1 MDFKEILGI
10 YATYNKHAN
19 AEMVRVLGTLP
30 ESRLYEAASTYY
42 KSIAGLVNHGLQSTA
57 GSLKRAADRGFLPDL
72 ILPIVGSFPQ
82 ASMGE
87 IIFKDFSE
95 YKALRAKADE
105 ALVAACAAAT
115 AEDLVKTFTFTGRDN
130 QQRTLSFGGNL
141 LALYTHEVHHRGG
154 VSAILDG
161 WGIENDWSSL
171 MRFLFI

>member
-1 MDFKEILGI
+1 MNLKEILDL
-10 YATYNKHAN
+10 YAKYNKHAN
-19 AEMVRVLGTLP
+19 AEMARILGTLP
-30 ESRLYEAASTYY
+30 ESRLYEAAGTFY

-87 IIFKDFSE
+87 MIFKDFSE
-95 YKALRAKADE
+95 YKALREKADE
-105 ALVAACAAAT
+105 ALVAACAAA
-115 AEDLVKTFTFTGRDN
+115 AAADLDKTFSFTGRDN
-130 QQRTLSFGGNL
+130 QPRTLSYGGNL

-154 VSAILDG
+154 VSTILDG
-161 WGIENDWSSL
+161 WGVENDWSSL